1 MKQNNV
7 IMPLKLMYVF
17 ILNYSGREKTSRG
30 FLRITRR
37 RGEKK
42 RKKKNDKN
50 QPLKWE
56 QKSSYS
62 LNLLAWKRNKRK
74 KKKEGRKIEK
84 KKIYKIK

>member
-37 RGEKK
+37 KEKK
-42 RKKKNDKN
+42 KKKNDKN

>member
-37 RGEKK
+37 KEKK
-42 RKKKNDKN
+42 KKKNDKN

-74 KKKEGRKIEK
+74 KKKGGKKDRK
-84 KKIYKIK
+84 KKYIK

>member
-37 RGEKK
+37 KEKK
-42 RKKKNDKN
+42 KKKNDKN

-84 KKIYKIK
+84 KKYIK